1 MFGNAE
7 IFNQDIGSW
16 DVSSVTDMSNMFG
29 NALAFNQMIGDWD
42 DNSVTNWDVSSVT
55 NMSFMF
61 YNATAFTQEIRGWDV
76 SNVTNMSNMF
86 SGADEFKRLYRAPD
100 TPDSSFFII
109 IYSNPLPII
118 KRSLN
123 NSEMSVTKA
132 MPLKDSTSDG
142 GNRFSMS
149 RAIFFRGNDTNEV
162 DNKKWYGNGQDRQ
175 KQAINRRS
183 NQRVDYAQSVFNTDG
198 NATSFTTN
206 NSMNT
211 ERQATRRTRS
221 GGSRIF

>member
-1 MFGNAE
+1 MDENYFDCSVSLHTIYHIDKDIQENA
-7 IFNQDIGSW
+7 
-16 DVSSVTDMSNMFG
+16 VRKLLYVTKPG
-29 NALAFNQMIGDWD
+29 QP
-42 DNSVTNWDVSSVT
+42 V
-55 NMSFMF
+55 
-61 YNATAFTQEIRGWDV
+61 
-76 SNVTNMSNMF
+76 
-86 SGADEFKRLYRAPD
+86 
-100 TPDSSFFII
+100 II